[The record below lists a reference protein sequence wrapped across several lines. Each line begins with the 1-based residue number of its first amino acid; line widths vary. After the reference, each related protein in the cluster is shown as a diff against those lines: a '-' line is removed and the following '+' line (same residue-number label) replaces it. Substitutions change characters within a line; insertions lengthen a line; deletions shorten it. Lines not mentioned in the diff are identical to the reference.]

1 MNILLSLVI
10 GVALMVPL
18 LMLLGWLLDKNQTL
32 GLTAAILFVIAMV
45 VMLYKMDQFIN
56 EAQMRLCYEIVTTKK
71 G

>member
-10 GVALMVPL
+10 GVALLVPL
-18 LMLLGWLLDKNQTL
+18 LMLLNWLLDKNQTL
-32 GLTAAILFVIAMV
+32 GLTAAILFVIVMV